1 MAARVHKWQGPNGA
15 GPDWTLVPY
24 ANPRYATKFKP
35 TKNIQLIPETEFRLG
50 AAIAVERLRA
60 ADPDIV

>member
-1 MAARVHKWQGPNGA
+1 MGP